1 MDRLRHFRFWCQ
13 KVIPLVYDDSLSYY
27 EVLCKVKDKL
37 NEIITQQNTTG
48 EAIESLQLA
57 VEELEACCDEVK
69 KTLAGDLTDLMK
81 DIIEKAVKMVFFGL
95 TDAGYFVA
103 FIPDSWDEIMFET
116 TGYDYMTSDYDFG
129 HLVLSY

>member
-1 MDRLRHFRFWCQ
+1 
-13 KVIPLVYDDSLSYY
+13 
-27 EVLCKVKDKL
+27 
-37 NEIITQQNTTG
+37 
-48 EAIESLQLA
+48 
-57 VEELEACCDEVK
+57 
-69 KTLAGDLTDLMK
+69 MK